1 MPFSLVSAALL
12 CNTELVSLLR
22 CFCWGDARWRPGCRF
37 GCAFL
42 VGGWRRACSG
52 LAAWR
57 ERLRC
62 GAAWSSG
69 SQCGEFRCLGLSWA
83 GAALVLLA
91 GLLAVR
97 LLSSLSAAWFLFQ
110 CSRILTI
117 LLSLGKM
124 EADSRIKGA
133 VLDFWQGNE
142 SLSSLEALSEEN
154 DRKARESWI
163 SAGSSLDKSYFVR
176 EFLCLKY
183 SEASSE
189 LTLLTDSSF
198 ILLLRSLS
206 SALPALCLEFYQ
218 VILTFSLSLP
228 EIKTDPRFQVSVLN
242 SGRKSEL

>member
-1 MPFSLVSAALL
+1 MTFSLVSAALL

-22 CFCWGDARWRPGCRF
+22 CFCWGDARWRPGCGF

-42 VGGWRRACSG
+42 VGEWRWACSG

-69 SQCGEFRCLGLSWA
+69 SQCGGFRCLGLSWA

-97 LLSSLSAAWFLFQ
+97 LLRSLSAAWFLFQ
-110 CSRILTI
+110 CSKILTI

-133 VLDFWQGNE
+133 QCKSWQGIARWP
-142 SLSSLEALSEEN
+142 SLGALRLQQST
-154 DRKARESWI
+154 KARE
-163 SAGSSLDKSYFVR
+163 F
-176 EFLCLKY
+176 CLG
-183 SEASSE
+183 
-189 LTLLTDSSF
+189 
-198 ILLLRSLS
+198 
-206 SALPALCLEFYQ
+206 Q
-218 VILTFSLSLP
+218 VILCKGVSLP
-228 EIKTDPRFQVSVLN
+228 WPL
-242 SGRKSEL
+242 